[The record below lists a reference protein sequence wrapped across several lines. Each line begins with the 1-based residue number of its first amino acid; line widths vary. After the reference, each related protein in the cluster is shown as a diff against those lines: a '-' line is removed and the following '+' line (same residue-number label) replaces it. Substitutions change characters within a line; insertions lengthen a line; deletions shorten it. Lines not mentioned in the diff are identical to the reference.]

1 MQIMFGTAA
10 FSLMKRQKLL
20 ELLQKHVPS
29 ISQVDT
35 RYIHLV
41 DADSELNDDES
52 TLLNSLLEYG
62 ESCRNQ
68 SVSS

>member
-41 DADSELNDDES
+41 DADS
-52 TLLNSLLEYG
+52 
-62 ESCRNQ
+62 
-68 SVSS
+68 